1 MDDFKTKSYNSHFCA
16 KVSFP
21 QKKLRKPMFDL
32 LAMDTPWGTKR
43 RGKDLFAPTRPSH
56 PLKHFHPT
64 PKCPASSLGLH
75 KLAFCLLI
83 LFASPDFKGMTE
95 WFSKDENTK
104 DASCHLGKFTYFF
117 FKDCVPQMMEQPC
130 VFLLFLHTIHFLFS
144 PEGYWHIVYIFT
156 L

>member
-1 MDDFKTKSYNSHFCA
+1 MDDFKKEAIILIFVQKFLSQTKNCVNPCLTCWQWTHLGEQTGGEGSFC
-16 KVSFP
+16 
-21 QKKLRKPMFDL
+21 
-32 LAMDTPWGTKR
+32 
-43 RGKDLFAPTRPSH
+43 PSH

-64 PKCPASSLGLH
+64 PKSPASSLGLH

-104 DASCHLGKFTYFF
+104 DASCHLGKFTSFF
-117 FKDCVPQMMEQPC
+117 FKYCVPQMMEQPC

>member
-1 MDDFKTKSYNSHFCA
+1 MCKSF
-16 KVSFP
+16 FP
-21 QKKLRKPMFDL
+21 KQKNCVNPCLTCWQWTHLGEPNGGERIFL
-32 LAMDTPWGTKR
+32 LPP
-43 RGKDLFAPTRPSH
+43 APHIPSNTSTQ
-56 PLKHFHPT
+56 P
-64 PKCPASSLGLH
+64 PKSPASSLGLH

-104 DASCHLGKFTYFF
+104 DASCHLGKLTYFF
-117 FKDCVPQMMEQPC
+117 FKYCVPQMMEQPC

>member
-21 QKKLRKPMFDL
+21 KKNCVNPCLTCWQWTHLGKPNEGEGSFCR
-32 LAMDTPWGTKR
+32 P
-43 RGKDLFAPTRPSH
+43 FSPSH

-64 PKCPASSLGLH
+64 PKSPAYSLGLH

-83 LFASPDFKGMTE
+83 LFASADFKGMTE

-104 DASCHLGKFTYFF
+104 DASCHLGKFTSFF
-117 FKDCVPQMMEQPC
+117 FKYCVPQMMEQPC

>member
-16 KVSFP
+16 KVSVP
-21 QKKLRKPMFDL
+21 SKKMRKPMFDL

-64 PKCPASSLGLH
+64 PKSPAYSLGLH

-83 LFASPDFKGMTE
+83 LFASPDFKGMAE
-95 WFSKDENTK
+95 
-104 DASCHLGKFTYFF
+104 
-117 FKDCVPQMMEQPC
+117 
-130 VFLLFLHTIHFLFS
+130 
-144 PEGYWHIVYIFT
+144 
-156 L
+156 